1 MNNREIDL
9 QNGVGDLHFSM
20 NQQQFIS
27 ILGQPTQIDNDDLN
41 GCIAYY
47 YNEMELG
54 VIFVETGDKLV
65 IDSFELDDKSYT
77 LNGISIYDKSFEEI
91 VKLLNQNGMNELD
104 INDEC
109 GYRTIM
115 YQNLFIG
122 FNDKNEVDNL
132 AISNPNL

>member
-1 MNNREIDL
+1 
-9 QNGVGDLHFSM
+9 
-20 NQQQFIS
+20 
-27 ILGQPTQIDNDDLN
+27 
-41 GCIAYY
+41 
-47 YNEMELG
+47 MELG